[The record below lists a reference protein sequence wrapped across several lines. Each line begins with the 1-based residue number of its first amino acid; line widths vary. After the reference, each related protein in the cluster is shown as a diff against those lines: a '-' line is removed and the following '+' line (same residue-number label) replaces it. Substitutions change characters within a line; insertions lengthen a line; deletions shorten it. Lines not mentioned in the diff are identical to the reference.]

1 LKAIS
6 SLLKQIKKRIFS
18 FFNKPRSFRIKLPS
32 KKPKI
37 TLSTVIVHVVAWLIA
52 IIWLIPFLGVAIASI
67 RPFSEVQ
74 FGWWNIQPFTLT
86 FKNFVD
92 AWVGAT
98 TLPLSNAMLN
108 SLIVSIPA
116 TFIPILVS
124 ALAAYSFA
132 RFRSR
137 TKDTLF
143 LILVLLQT
151 IPQQAVIVPIF
162 VLFRNLNLLN
172 NYIGLILLH
181 SAFALPWQILFLRN
195 FFSALPIEIEEAA
208 LVDGAS
214 HFKIFWRVVLP
225 LTLPAL
231 ASLISLQFVFVWN
244 DFFFALVTILSP
256 SAQLAPQII
265 PLLIGRYDL
274 NFSLLAAG
282 SVLVMIL
289 PIAIYVALQRYYVR
303 GLTAGAV
310 KG

>member
-1 LKAIS
+1 MKATILAFLKR
-6 SLLKQIKKRIFS
+6 LKTGILV
-18 FFNKPRSFRIKLPS
+18 FFNKIKLPT

-37 TLSTVIVHVVAWLIA
+37 TSSTVIVHVVAWLIA
-52 IIWLIPFLGVAIASI
+52 TIWLIPFLRVLVASL

-74 FGWWNIQPFTLT
+74 FGWWHLQPFTLS
-86 FKNFVD
+86 FNNYID
-92 AWVGAT
+92 AWTGQT
-98 TLPLSNAMLN
+98 TSPLSTAMLN
-108 SLIVSIPA
+108 SLIVTIPA
-116 TFIPILVS
+116 TFLPIIVS

-137 TKDTLF
+137 TKDVLF
-143 LILVLLQT
+143 LVLVLLQT
-151 IPQQAVIVPIF
+151 IPQQMVIVPIF
-162 VLFRNLNLLN
+162 TLFRNLNLIN
-172 NYIGLILLH
+172 NYVGLILLH
-181 SAFALPWQILFLRN
+181 TAFGLPWQILFLRN
-195 FFSALPIEIEEAA
+195 FFSTLPIEIEEAA

-214 HFKIFWRVVLP
+214 HFKIFRRIVLP

-231 ASLISLQFVFVWN
+231 ASLVSLQFVFVWN

-256 SAQLAPQII
+256 SAKLAPQII
-265 PLLIGRYDL
+265 PLLLGRYEL

-289 PIAIYVALQRYYVR
+289 PVAIYVALQRYYVR

>member
-1 LKAIS
+1 MKAAMS
-6 SLLKQIKKRIFS
+6 SLLERAKKRVFH
-18 FFNKPRSFRIKLPS
+18 FFNKIKSFRIKLPS
-32 KKPKI
+32 KKPK
-37 TLSTVIVHVVAWLIA
+37 LSTVIVHLVAWFIA
-52 IIWLIPFLGVAIASI
+52 IIWLIPFLGVLIASV
-67 RPFSEVQ
+67 RPFNEVQ
-74 FGWWNIQPFTLT
+74 FGWWNLQPFTFTL
-86 FKNFVD
+86 KNFVD
-92 AWVGAT
+92 VWVGAT
-98 TLPLSNAMLN
+98 TVPLSNAMLN
-108 SLIVSIPA
+108 SLVVTIPA
-116 TFIPILVS
+116 TFIPILIS

-143 LILVLLQT
+143 LVLVLLQT
-151 IPQQAVIVPIF
+151 IPQQMVIVPIF
-162 VLFRNLNLLN
+162 VLFKNLSLLN

-244 DFFFALVTILSP
+244 DFFFALTTIFNP
-256 SAQLAPQII
+256 SAKLAPQVI
-265 PLLIGRYDL
+265 PLLIGRL
-274 NFSLLAAG
+274 NLNYSLLAAG
-282 SVLVMIL
+282 SILVMII
-289 PIAIYVALQRYYVR
+289 PVAIYLALQRYYVR